1 MCCLVL
7 LQVVGLETALGT
19 WDQWDLMLCL
29 SLIPALLQYLL
40 LPFCPES
47 PRYLLH
53 TRGQEAKAESG
64 VWTTLGGVC
73 GWGTDISVTDPP
85 RRTKSTQ
92 KGPSWEKSQTFLLL
106 GWLCGHVQAK
116 L

>member
-1 MCCLVL
+1 MRRSLRVCVCAVLCCLVL

-47 PRYLLH
+47 PGYLLL

-64 VWTTLGGVC
+64 VWSPLGGV
-73 GWGTDISVTDPP
+73 GG
-85 RRTKSTQ
+85 
-92 KGPSWEKSQTFLLL
+92 
-106 GWLCGHVQAK
+106 
-116 L
+116 